1 MKKRSILVI
10 AVLQLLMLDVV
21 QIFAQEEVDSSRLS
35 LDRIYNSGEFRQERF
50 GRYQWLGGGDA
61 YTVLER
67 SGSIN
72 RGMDMI
78 KYETKSGKKEVLI
91 SAEKFTPE
99 GAEGPLRFSSYSWS
113 PNLSKLL
120 IFTNTRRVWRA
131 NTRGDYWV
139 YDLNTQALFQL
150 GEELPGSSLMFAK
163 FAPDGTKAAYV
174 SGHNIYMQDLASG
187 EVTQLTFDG
196 TEDIINGTFDWV
208 YEEELSCRDGF
219 RWSGDGRF
227 IAFWQLDATD
237 IRDFLMINYTD
248 SIYSYTIPVQYPKAG
263 EEPSSARIGTINTE
277 TKEISWLGIPGDPV
291 QHYLPRMQWIGNTHR
306 LLVQQLNRHQNQNKL
321 WLVDVESDELTTIH
335 TETDQAWVDID
346 HPDVTQSHWSAQ
358 DLTFLKG
365 DNDFIW
371 ISEKDG
377 WRHLYIKSLD
387 GKAELR
393 LTDGDY
399 DIATFYGVDE
409 KQGYVYFNASPGN
422 STQRYLY
429 RVNLDGSGDLTKI
442 TSEEMPG
449 INRYNFSPGMQYAVW
464 SSSSLTRVPTTDLV
478 SLPKHKVLQNLVDNQ
493 RFKEKM
499 STLSLGQATFFS
511 VTTADGIEMDGYMIK
526 PPDFDP
532 SKKYPVLFELYGE
545 PWGQTATDSW
555 GDLWHH
561 FLAQQGYIVMT
572 MDNRGTPCLKGREW
586 RKSIYQKIGVLN
598 SGDQAA
604 ATREVTKWDFVD
616 PDRIAVW
623 GWSGG
628 GAMTLNLMFRY
639 PEIYSTG
646 MAVAAVADLRYY
658 DNIYQERYTGIPQ
671 EVPEVYNEGSPITH
685 AENLEGNLLIVH
697 GTADDNVH
705 YQSAEA
711 LIVELVKHNK
721 KFNVMPYPNC
731 SHGIHEI
738 QGATRHLRN
747 LLTDYLM
754 ENVPAGGK

>member
-1 MKKRSILVI
+1 MKRVILFI
-10 AVLQLLMLDVV
+10 AVFQFLMLDSIQVV
-21 QIFAQEEVDSSRLS
+21 SQETADSSTLT
-35 LDRIYNSGEFRQERF
+35 LDRIYNSREFRQDRF
-50 GRYQWLGGGDA
+50 SRYQWLGNGDT

-67 SGSIN
+67 SESMDQ
-72 RGMDMI
+72 GMDMV
-78 KYETKSGKKEVLI
+78 KYDTKSGKKEVLI
-91 SAEKFTPE
+91 SADKFTPE
-99 GAEGPLRFSSYSWS
+99 GAEEPLRFSSYSWS
-113 PNLSKLL
+113 DDLSKLM

-139 YDLNTQALFQL
+139 YDMNSQAFYQL
-150 GEELPGSSLMFAK
+150 GPDLPESSLMFAK
-163 FAPDGTKAAYV
+163 FTTDASRAAFV

-196 TEDIINGTFDWV
+196 TEDIINGTFDWA

-219 RWSGDGRF
+219 RWSEDGKY

-237 IRDFLMINYTD
+237 IKDFLMINYTD

-263 EEPSSARIGTINTE
+263 EDPSAARIGTINIE
-277 TKEISWLGIPGDPV
+277 TKEISWLDIPGDPV
-291 QHYLPRMQWIGNTHR
+291 QHYLPRLQWIGNTHR
-306 LLVQQLNRHQNQNKL
+306 LLIQQLNRHQNQNKL
-321 WLVDVESDELTTIH
+321 WLADIDTGELERIH
-335 TETDQAWVDID
+335 TEADEAWVDID
-346 HPDVTQSHWSAQ
+346 HPDVTQRHWGAT
-358 DLTFLKG
+358 DLTFLEG

-377 WRHLYIKSLD
+377 WRHLYIKSLNGD
-387 GKAELR
+387 AEVK
-393 LTDGDY
+393 LTAGDY

-409 KQGYVYFNASPGN
+409 KQGYVYFNASPEN

-429 RVNLDGSGDLTKI
+429 RVNLDGSGDLMKLTP
-442 TSEEMPG
+442 EDMPG
-449 INRYNFSPGMQYAVW
+449 INRYHFSPGMQYAVW

-478 SLPKHKVLQNLVDNQ
+478 SLPKHKVVRNLVSNKA
-493 RFKEKM
+493 FEEKM
-499 STLSLGQATFFS
+499 STINQGQAAFF
-511 VTTADGIEMDGYMIK
+511 TIETMDGIEMDGYMIK
-526 PPDFDP
+526 PPNFDP

-586 RKSIYQKIGVLN
+586 RKSIYQKIGVVN

-604 ATREVTKWDFVD
+604 AAREIIKWDFVD

-671 EVPEVYNEGSPITH
+671 EVPDVYKEGSPITH
-685 AENLEGNLLIVH
+685 AKNLEGNLLIVH

-705 YQSAEA
+705 YQSAES

-721 KFNVMPYPNC
+721 KFDVMPYPNC
-731 SHGIHEI
+731 SHGIYEI
-738 QGATRHLRN
+738 QGATLHLRT

-754 ENVPAGGK
+754 EHVPAGGE